1 MEKFLREHPGFG
13 PEEVSILK
21 AAFDEAWSALTPA
34 GFTRDAQAHEHLRG
48 CIARII
54 IDLAH
59 EGERD
64 VARLSSA
71 AVTRCAEL
79 APAGQPAS

>member
-21 AAFDEAWSALTPA
+21 AAFDKAWGSLTPA
-34 GFTRDAQAHEHLRG
+34 GFTRDAGAHEHLRG

-54 IDLAH
+54 IDLAYD
-59 EGERD
+59 GERD
-64 VARLSSA
+64 VARLSRA
-71 AVTRCAEL
+71 AVTQCADL
-79 APAGQPAS
+79 ASAGQPAS